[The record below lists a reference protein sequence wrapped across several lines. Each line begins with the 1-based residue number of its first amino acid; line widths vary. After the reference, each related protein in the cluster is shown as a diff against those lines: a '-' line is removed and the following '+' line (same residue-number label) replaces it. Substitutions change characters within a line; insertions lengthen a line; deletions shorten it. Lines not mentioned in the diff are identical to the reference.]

1 MIIVSGEIYVDPT
14 DRDDYLEERRD
25 VIETA
30 RRSTGCVD
38 FYLTADP
45 LEPDRIN
52 VYEQWES
59 AAAVE
64 EFRGSGPSSEQTAA
78 IQDAS
83 VFQHEVA
90 SSERL

>member
-1 MIIVSGEIYVDPT
+1 MIIVSGEVYVDPT

-25 VIETA
+25 VIEAA
-30 RRSTGCVD
+30 RDSAGCVD

-45 LEPDRIN
+45 LEPGRIN